1 MREQAGNEVKKGG
14 RRGRL
19 PPREERE
26 APTVKLTRET
36 MFRTTLPI
44 SYVGLSFR

>member
-14 RRGRL
+14 RGGRL

-26 APTVKLTRET
+26 APTVKLTREII
-36 MFRTTLPI
+36 F
-44 SYVGLSFR
+44 SNAVH

>member
-1 MREQAGNEVKKGG
+1 MREQAGNEVKKGGRGGGSHQG

-26 APTVKLTRET
+26 APTVKLTREII
-36 MFRTTLPI
+36 F
-44 SYVGLSFR
+44 SNAVH